1 MEQNPKSARDR
12 RGSGRLQTTYR
23 ASRDRWSLRD
33 SWRRLRCVGSVK
45 GSLGVT
51 TTYEGAAR
59 WWGGPRSVPTNTSMK
74 TFPSFTTTLRT
85 LSRPQKCATKYIL
98 VQFDDKYQGHDMK
111 DVSTHATTRRQPLVR
126 QSYVDH
132 HLVVLSAKARLG
144 GPQTVSASM

>member
-12 RGSGRLQTTYR
+12 RGSGRLQATYR

-33 SWRRLRCVGSVK
+33 SWRRFRWCSVK
-45 GSLGVT
+45 GSLDVT

-74 TFPSFTTTLRT
+74 TSPSFTTTLRT
-85 LSRPQKCATKYIL
+85 LSRPQKCATKHIL
-98 VQFDDKYQGHDMK
+98 VHLGDEYQGHDMK
-111 DVSTHATTRRQPLVR
+111 DASTHATTRRQPLVR

-132 HLVVLSAKARLG
+132 HHVVLSAKARLG
-144 GPQTVSASM
+144 GPRTVSASM